1 MKMTITETM
10 FKDAFVKAGR
20 KDQFSYEGLT
30 ALFGYIEELEEYG
43 EEWELDVI
51 ALCCD
56 FSEHE
61 SAVDCVINNY
71 NVELPETCPYCGEGI
86 LPDNETCPDCEQDV
100 IGAIAMD
107 YLSDNTHVI
116 EFDGGIIIQ
125 SF

>member
-43 EEWELDVI
+43 EELELDVI

-61 SAVDCVINNY
+61 DSWEAM
-71 NVELPETCPYCGEGI
+71 GE
-86 LPDNETCPDCEQDV
+86 
-100 IGAIAMD
+100 IGQRGSMD
-107 YLSDNTHVI
+107 KEECLEYLYDNTHVI